1 MGVQVKISSHF
12 KTQQVNLP
20 FYSKVLYR
28 CDFKHSNFFLLFLRN
43 GLFTELISIGVCCQ
57 IKIMKITHLT
67 YQHIEFG
74 LLSASWLVIHTYKL
88 NYALITAA
96 HNSEYANL
104 CGCFVL
110 LIAEFCRVLYNNEN
124 KINRNSARVL
134 KTQLTDARMLI
145 VREWQSSLVWDNNE
159 MCLISHYGLER
170 SSCRREYA

>member
-1 MGVQVKISSHF
+1 MGLQEKISSHF
-12 KTQQVNLP
+12 KARDVSYRFIAK
-20 FYSKVLYR
+20 FYIASTL
-28 CDFKHSNFFLLFLRN
+28 SIQNFFLLFIRN
-43 GLFTELISIGVCCQ
+43 GLLTEFISIGVCCQ

-67 YQHIEFG
+67 YRHIEFG

-104 CGCFVL
+104 CGCFVH
-110 LIAEFCRVLYNNEN
+110 LIAEFCGVLYNNEN

-159 MCLISHYGLER
+159 MCLISH
-170 SSCRREYA
+170 